1 MTVDE
6 AQAVAL
12 QALAHLAG
20 DAEALSR
27 FMALTGID
35 PADLSAR
42 ARQGDA
48 TLLSAVLQHYLNF
61 EPDLIA
67 FCTAASL
74 KPTLPAVAAAILS
87 GGTRE

>member
-20 DAEALSR
+20 DAERLER
-27 FMALTGID
+27 FMALTGIG
-35 PADLSAR
+35 PAELSAR

-48 TLLSAVLQHYLNF
+48 ALLSAVLHHYLNF
-61 EPDLIA
+61 EPDLLA
-67 FCTAASL
+67 FCTTASL
-74 KPTLPAVAAAILS
+74 KPTLPAIAAEVLS
-87 GGTRE
+87 GGRQE

>member
-1 MTVDE
+1 MTMDE

-12 QALAHLAG
+12 RALAHLAG
-20 DAEALSR
+20 DAEGLAR
-27 FMALTGID
+27 FMAMTGID

-48 TLLSAVLQHYLNF
+48 ALLSAVLQHYLNF

-67 FCTAASL
+67 FCSTASL
-74 KPTLPAVAAAILS
+74 KPTLPAIAAEVLS
-87 GGTRE
+87 GGRRE